1 MSQTRWRVRCALTLA
16 ATVAPLAVVEFGG
29 SSMFADAKSSA
40 VVASD
45 SDVTGPATAVQ
56 QAVRVSP
63 PTKPGATTTTT
74 SPPTSSTTAA
84 PATLAFPM
92 QATPFCMLLNNYGD
106 ARSGGRIHEGTDIL
120 GYYQWTPDQIPNQ
133 EVYAVVDGTL
143 GAQKIDGQPDAT
155 LSGNSW
161 RLYSNGSKTYY
172 MYAHLSRFADGLV
185 NGSVVK
191 QGQVIGYVGDTGDPG
206 EGNYHLHFEVHPTG
220 DYRVTVDPMPLL
232 RPVIPAGCSGA

>member
-1 MSQTRWRVRCALTLA
+1 MSQTRWRVRCALAVA
-16 ATVAPLAVVEFGG
+16 ATCALLAVVEFGG
-29 SSMFADAKSSA
+29 PSMFADAKAAA
-40 VVASD
+40 VLTSD
-45 SDVTGPATAVQ
+45 SDVMGPATAVQ
-56 QAVRVSP
+56 QAVRVAP
-63 PTKPGATTTTT
+63 PAKPE
-74 SPPTSSTTAA
+74 TTAT
-84 PATLAFPM
+84 PAGPSLAFPM
-92 QATPFCMLLNNYGD
+92 QATPFCMMLDNYGD

-120 GYYQWTPDQIPNQ
+120 GYYKWTPDQIPNQ

-161 RLYSNGSKTYY
+161 RLYSVGSKTYY
-172 MYAHLSRFADGLV
+172 MYAHLSRFADGLI

-206 EGNYHLHFEVHPTG
+206 EGNFHLHFEVHPTG

-232 RPVIPAGCSGA
+232 RPIIPAGCSGA